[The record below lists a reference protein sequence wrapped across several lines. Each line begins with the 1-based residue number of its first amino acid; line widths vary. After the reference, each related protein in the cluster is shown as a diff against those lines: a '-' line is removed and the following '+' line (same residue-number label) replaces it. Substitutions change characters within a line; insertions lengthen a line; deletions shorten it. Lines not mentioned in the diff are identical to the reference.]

1 MNMMKIDHNEPVSLQ
16 INNIPE
22 KEESLIPFAN
32 EMMQG
37 NILLFYAFDVGDDIA
52 IASIKKDRMIDARF
66 AAASPYFK
74 NYHTPLIVNLNDC
87 YNRKKRKENRDDC
100 IASKVHHFGVI
111 SFCYKISF
119 KATFEEIRQ
128 ILIDNEK
135 KYEKISEQ
143 DCQVVFESIHR
154 AVSQPICYNL
164 KNTYCVVQVNPLGKG
179 VDPDA
184 FKSQYGS
191 NIVSLLR
198 FEAQSLSEHQTEDV
212 LASTTG
218 YYGQDFVII
227 DNEASFIYDDD
238 YYEAIE
244 FFEFANIQKLELQYF
259 DRLLDEKLNYF
270 YGQSTQKIPLSS
282 YIPFFRGHAL
292 ASVYSLA
299 KLRVD
304 ISVITE
310 RLENSIKMAGDPFY
324 EHLYSMLIER
334 LSLKTWK
341 ESINQKMTIIKD
353 LYTVHQDN
361 LTTGR
366 AEALTIVVILLIA
379 FESIVLF
386 IR

>member
-1 MNMMKIDHNEPVSLQ
+1 M
-16 INNIPE
+16 NNIDSYKMEVMQPKSINQKSDLVPLE
-22 KEESLIPFAN
+22 N
-32 EMMQG
+32 ELMQG

-52 IASIKKDRMIDARF
+52 IANIKKNRMVDSRF

-74 NYHTPLIVNLNDC
+74 NYHTPIIVNLNDC
-87 YNRKKRKENRDDC
+87 YSRNKQKETREDC
-100 IASKVHHFGVI
+100 ITSKVHHFGVI
-111 SFCYKISF
+111 SFCYKVAF
-119 KATFEEIRQ
+119 KASFEEIRQ

-154 AVSQPICYNL
+154 AITQPVCYNL
-164 KNTYCVVQVNPLGKG
+164 KNNYSVIQVNPLGKG
-179 VDPDA
+179 VDPAA
-184 FKSQYGS
+184 FKSKYGS

-212 LASTTG
+212 LTSTTG

-270 YGQSTQKIPLSS
+270 YGQATHQIPFSS

-304 ISVITE
+304 IAVITE

-324 EHLYSMLIER
+324 DHLYSMLIER

-341 ESINQKMTIIKD
+341 ESINQKMVIIKD
-353 LYTVHQDN
+353 LYNVHQDN

-366 AEALTIVVILLIA
+366 AEILTIVIILLIA
-379 FESIVLF
+379 FESILLF
-386 IR
+386 VR